1 MDSILWQLN
10 NGTTRTRSAVHWMH
24 STLDTVQQHLDRIEE
39 RIQLISLLYCVKQLV
54 TFVMPPWL
62 PPDC

>member
-1 MDSILWQLN
+1 
-10 NGTTRTRSAVHWMH
+10 MH

-62 PPDC
+62 PPDCEVFVVKCLHIALFLA